1 MIARTMNKGNKQ
13 VTKAVAQKRM
23 TEKAFRAEK
32 AARTWDQHPLFE
44 GKLSGLTEDERQ
56 QILKDKNFNEQEAAK
71 PYLEAIRKR
80 MKK

>member
-32 AARTWDQHPLFE
+32 AAKIWDQHPLFE
-44 GKLSGLTEDERQ
+44 GKLSGLTEDER
-56 QILKDKNFNEQEAAK
+56 LGRPEETGSC
-71 PYLEAIRKR
+71 
-80 MKK
+80 